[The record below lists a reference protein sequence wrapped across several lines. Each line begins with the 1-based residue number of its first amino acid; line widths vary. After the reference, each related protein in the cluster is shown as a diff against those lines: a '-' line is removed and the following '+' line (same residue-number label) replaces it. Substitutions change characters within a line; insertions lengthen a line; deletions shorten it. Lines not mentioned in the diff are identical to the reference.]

1 MQPLTSEWSLEQ
13 VLVEGNIVDVDQ
25 EPLVQA
31 YVVIRSLVADI
42 ELEGFSATRV
52 SMHYAQ
58 RENIGE
64 LLPFLEIEALQYFL
78 WAEFGLECFYPQV
91 VSH

>member
-1 MQPLTSEWSLEQ
+1 MQLLTSEWSLEQ

-31 YVVIRSLVADI
+31 HVVIRSLVADI
-42 ELEGFSATRV
+42 ELEGFFARRV

-58 RENIGE
+58 WEVLGE
-64 LLPFLEIEALQYFL
+64 LLPFLYTEAFQFHL
-78 WAEFGLECFYPQV
+78 AEFGHECFSFQV